1 MKNIVFKLKQSVC
14 LMLSMALIF
23 ANTQVFAQEVPS
35 IAKEAN
41 LNKLGQDYVNL
52 TKEVQETRLYIQ
64 KLYKNIDNEIA
75 ATTNIAEMNAVYSKY
90 LDDIEIYK
98 TRMDKMLGKY
108 EEYLTDFSYA
118 EKYVVQETAKDFA
131 ERLSYKYTRKPV
143 VYPDLM
149 VIYDDELLNL
159 YRSKIAQLTPE
170 KLVTDM
176 GDVNNAYWYFE
187 KRLGQNFDDF
197 FNIDIGAF
205 MYDERMA
212 SAVLKPEEVFKRA
225 LAKFDDRELQALGI
239 SAEARQGKNLLR
251 TVKHLRKYIKTF
263 GKYGYVS
270 EGLTFL
276 KLMKILRPM
285 SKEARVKY
293 IEDLTGIS
301 NGKKQLLKDA
311 FELKDESVIKGFT
324 KYSTEK
330 GFKKLAKTGVLLGI
344 GALVTMMTIKDIQ
357 AKTTFADVDDPIDL
371 LTAVKN
377 NTAEPEEEL
386 FFYASEEAESEIA
399 GDGVLLLKFLE
410 AARFVKESKDLA
422 KDMHKDTSAKV
433 ENTVINNDFIFNQPE
448 KEDRA

>member
-52 TKEVQETRLYIQ
+52 SKEVQETRLYIQ
-64 KLYKNIDNEIA
+64 KLYKKIDNEIA

-176 GDVNNAYWYFE
+176 
-187 KRLGQNFDDF
+187 
-197 FNIDIGAF
+197 
-205 MYDERMA
+205 
-212 SAVLKPEEVFKRA
+212 
-225 LAKFDDRELQALGI
+225 
-239 SAEARQGKNLLR
+239 
-251 TVKHLRKYIKTF
+251 
-263 GKYGYVS
+263 
-270 EGLTFL
+270 
-276 KLMKILRPM
+276 
-285 SKEARVKY
+285 
-293 IEDLTGIS
+293 
-301 NGKKQLLKDA
+301 
-311 FELKDESVIKGFT
+311 
-324 KYSTEK
+324 
-330 GFKKLAKTGVLLGI
+330 
-344 GALVTMMTIKDIQ
+344 
-357 AKTTFADVDDPIDL
+357 
-371 LTAVKN
+371 
-377 NTAEPEEEL
+377 
-386 FFYASEEAESEIA
+386 
-399 GDGVLLLKFLE
+399 
-410 AARFVKESKDLA
+410 
-422 KDMHKDTSAKV
+422 
-433 ENTVINNDFIFNQPE
+433 
-448 KEDRA
+448 